1 MEFLGQVM
9 PILLYFLGAVLL
21 FVIILFCLKLVD
33 TVEKVN
39 VLLDDI
45 IAKSKS
51 LDNLFGAIDS
61 VGDTIS
67 SINLKFVNTIASIVG
82 KLFKRRKAKKNI
94 EEDLEE
100 EEDYEV

>member
-21 FVIILFCLKLVD
+21 FVIILLCLKLVD

-67 SINLKFVNTIASIVG
+67 SINLKFVNTISSIVG

-100 EEDYEV
+100 EEDYE

>member
-61 VGDTIS
+61 VADTIS
-67 SINLKFVNTIASIVG
+67 SINLKFVNTIASIFG

-100 EEDYEV
+100 EEDYE

>member
-100 EEDYEV
+100 EEDYE

>member
-67 SINLKFVNTIASIVG
+67 SINLKFVNTIASIAG

-100 EEDYEV
+100 EEDYE

>member
-21 FVIILFCLKLVD
+21 FVIILFFLKLVD

-100 EEDYEV
+100 EEDYE